1 MTRIV
6 KNDVNTYKSL
16 TNNLKY
22 TIQDTLNG
30 YNNNIKKVM
39 KVRNKEY
46 QFLGLQELEKLT
58 FDYPND
64 AKLGERIREIVRESR
79 KNIPSKKQKVFNYYL

>member
-6 KNDVNTYKSL
+6 KNDGNTDKSL

-22 TIQDTLNG
+22 TTQETLNG
-30 YNNNIKKVM
+30 LKINIKM

-46 QFLGLQELEKLT
+46 QFLGLAELEKLT

-64 AKLGERIREIVRESR
+64 AKLGEKIREIVRETR
-79 KNIPSKKQKVFNYYL
+79 KTIPSKKQKVFNYYL

>member
-1 MTRIV
+1 
-6 KNDVNTYKSL
+6 
-16 TNNLKY
+16 
-22 TIQDTLNG
+22 
-30 YNNNIKKVM
+30 M

-64 AKLGERIREIVRESR
+64 AKLGERIREIVHESR
-79 KNIPSKKQKVFNYYL
+79 NTIPSKRQSVYLT

>member
-1 MTRIV
+1 MLTAKKDGNTD
-6 KNDVNTYKSL
+6 KNL
-16 TNNLKY
+16 INNLKY
-22 TIQDTLNG
+22 TTQETLNG
-30 YNNNIKKVM
+30 LKINIKM

-64 AKLGERIREIVRESR
+64 AKLGEKIREIVHESR
-79 KNIPSKKQKVFNYYL
+79 KTIPSKRQSVYLT

>member
-1 MTRIV
+1 MLTAKKDGNTD
-6 KNDVNTYKSL
+6 KNL

-22 TIQDTLNG
+22 TTQETLNG
-30 YNNNIKKVM
+30 LKINIKM
-39 KVRNKEY
+39 KIRNKEY

-64 AKLGERIREIVRESR
+64 AQLGEKIREIVHESR
-79 KNIPSKKQKVFNYYL
+79 KTIPSKRQSVYLT

>member
-1 MTRIV
+1 MLTAKKDGNTD
-6 KNDVNTYKSL
+6 KNL

-22 TIQDTLNG
+22 TTQETLNG
-30 YNNNIKKVM
+30 LKINIKM

-64 AKLGERIREIVRESR
+64 AQLGQKIREIVRETR
-79 KNIPSKKQKVFNYYL
+79 KTIPSKKQKIFNYYL

>member
-1 MTRIV
+1 MLTAKKDGNTD
-6 KNDVNTYKSL
+6 KNL
-16 TNNLKY
+16 INNLKY
-22 TIQDTLNG
+22 TTQETLNG
-30 YNNNIKKVM
+30 LKINIKM
-39 KVRNKEY
+39 KIRNKEY

-79 KNIPSKKQKVFNYYL
+79 KAISSKRQSVYLT

>member
-1 MTRIV
+1 MLTV
-6 KNDVNTYKSL
+6 KNAGNMDKSL

-22 TIQDTLNG
+22 TIQEILNG
-30 YNNNIKKVM
+30 LKINIKM

-64 AKLGERIREIVRESR
+64 AQLGEKIREIVRESR
-79 KNIPSKKQKVFNYYL
+79 KTIPSKKQKVFNYYL

>member
-1 MTRIV
+1 
-6 KNDVNTYKSL
+6 
-16 TNNLKY
+16 
-22 TIQDTLNG
+22 
-30 YNNNIKKVM
+30 M

-46 QFLGLQELEKLT
+46 QFLGLAELEKLT

-79 KNIPSKKQKVFNYYL
+79 KNIPSKKQKDFNYYL

>member
-1 MTRIV
+1 
-6 KNDVNTYKSL
+6 
-16 TNNLKY
+16 
-22 TIQDTLNG
+22 
-30 YNNNIKKVM
+30 M

-64 AKLGERIREIVRESR
+64 AKLGERIREIVRETR
-79 KNIPSKKQKVFNYYL
+79 KTIPSKKQKVFNYYL

>member
-1 MTRIV
+1 MLTAKKDGNTD
-6 KNDVNTYKSL
+6 KNL

-22 TIQDTLNG
+22 TTQEILNG
-30 YNNNIKKVM
+30 LKINIKM
-39 KVRNKEY
+39 KIRNKEY

-64 AKLGERIREIVRESR
+64 AKLGEKIREIVHESR
-79 KNIPSKKQKVFNYYL
+79 KTIPSKRQSVYLT

>member
-6 KNDVNTYKSL
+6 KNDGNMDKSL
-16 TNNLKY
+16 IDNLKY
-22 TIQDTLNG
+22 TIQEILNG
-30 YNNNIKKVM
+30 LKINIKM

-64 AKLGERIREIVRESR
+64 AKLGEKIREIVRESR

>member
-1 MTRIV
+1 MLTV
-6 KNDVNTYKSL
+6 KNAGNMDKSL

-22 TIQDTLNG
+22 TIQEILNG
-30 YNNNIKKVM
+30 LKINIKM

-46 QFLGLQELEKLT
+46 QFLGLAELEKLT